1 VYQNINALHEAGV
14 ERIHFW
20 LIGDYE
26 EQIEIFRKEIIVPY
40 FQKDTLLLE

>member
-20 LIGDYE
+20 PIGDYE
-26 EQIEIFRKEIIVPY
+26 EEIEIFRKEIIVPY
-40 FQKDTLLLE
+40 F